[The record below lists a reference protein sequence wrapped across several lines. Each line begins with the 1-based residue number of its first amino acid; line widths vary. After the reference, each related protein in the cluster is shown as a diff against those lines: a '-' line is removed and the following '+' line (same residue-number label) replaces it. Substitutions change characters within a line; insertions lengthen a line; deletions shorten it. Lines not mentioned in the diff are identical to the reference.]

1 MAKAEWMTTILEPQQ
16 NEMNAIEDAGAIYVE
31 RSKIVSQQ
39 QSAMNR
45 QPSILGFLEKCFF
58 TVLARC
64 GRSPVGSSTP
74 VQCLIRSPDERASEY
89 ELLVRSP

>member
-1 MAKAEWMTTILEPQQ
+1 LKETLTMAKAEWMTTILEPQQ
-16 NEMNAIEDAGAIYVE
+16 NEMTANAGAMYVE
-31 RSKIVSQQ
+31 RIKIVSQQ

-64 GRSPVGSSTP
+64 GRSPVGSATP
-74 VQCLIRSPDERASEY
+74 V
-89 ELLVRSP
+89 